1 MPWYRVKGQ
10 MVHLKIGGKKA
21 PRACQE
27 IIKLSDGRKEYCAQM
42 APYLCDWPAGGGR
55 DCDFPMCEDHRKNVG
70 PNKDYCPEHAA
81 DAECAQPGLFT
92 GLIA

>member
-1 MPWYRVKGQ
+1 MPFYRMNGM

-27 IIKLSDGRKEYCAQM
+27 IIKLPDGRKEYCAQM

-55 DCDFPMCEDHRKNVG
+55 TCDRAVCEDHRTQAGKNI
-70 PNKDYCPEHAA
+70 DYCPEHAP
-81 DAECAQPGLFT
+81 DTERAQPGLFT